1 LCARQRVSNQD
12 AAAGSVQQVER
23 IVAQIRTAWPGVRIM
38 LRGDSGFCREELMSW
53 CEANGV
59 DYVFGLA
66 RNERLRRSIEEAMQ
80 EAGQKQQQT
89 GQAAR
94 VFTEFE

>member
-1 LCARQRVSNQD
+1 
-12 AAAGSVQQVER
+12 
-23 IVAQIRTAWPGVRIM
+23 M

-89 GQAAR
+89 GPAAR